1 MTQSGVNTPIVVNK
15 LETMKNLTLLCKLE
29 MSLYKLDLVLSDNN
43 KYDEL
48 MKQFLKFIK
57 LPQLKVCFYCK

>member
-1 MTQSGVNTPIVVNK
+1 MTQSDVITPIVVNK
-15 LETMKNLTLLCKLE
+15 LETMKNLIRLCKLE

-57 LPQLKVCFYCK
+57 LSQLKVCFVL